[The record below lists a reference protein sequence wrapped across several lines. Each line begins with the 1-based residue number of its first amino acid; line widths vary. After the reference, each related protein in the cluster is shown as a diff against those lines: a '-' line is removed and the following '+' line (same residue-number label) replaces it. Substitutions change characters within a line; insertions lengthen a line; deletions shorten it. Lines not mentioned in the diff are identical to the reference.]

1 MISLQWPW
9 VAVRNFTSYN
19 ALFVCFLA
27 NIIILDFW
35 LKEHFY
41 RESCIFSVLSHV
53 SGSHFGYVDASV
65 PFLGFRC
72 PVSLLL
78 YFSHS
83 CSHGSYPLHLAA
95 HLTPICAGC
104 LSLHQYA
111 GKKEKAQCSNDL
123 QSLTKCWNNISHTPR
138 ITKENLISR
147 GNSSHLTNWF
157 KQKTHCQGQTK
168 NTVR

>member
-1 MISLQWPW
+1 MSLDIPICIPPQPHQLRDCHVVRSVRECLTSWCSTETMAKILRLWKKRGLWMISLQWPW

-65 PFLGFRC
+65 PFLRFRC

-78 YFSHS
+78 
-83 CSHGSYPLHLAA
+83 
-95 HLTPICAGC
+95 
-104 LSLHQYA
+104 
-111 GKKEKAQCSNDL
+111 
-123 QSLTKCWNNISHTPR
+123 
-138 ITKENLISR
+138 
-147 GNSSHLTNWF
+147 
-157 KQKTHCQGQTK
+157 
-168 NTVR
+168 